1 MYMDRMHVAI
11 LLITM
16 KTLDAL
22 KWHLIYNLN
31 LLSYIHVYDGV
42 TKTRNA
48 RWRIATVYWAL
59 ILFQE
64 RYLIYLKLGNR
75 F

>member
-1 MYMDRMHVAI
+1 MDRMHVAI
-11 LLITM
+11 LLIAM

-22 KWHLIYNLN
+22 TWHLIYLVRNLN

-48 RWRIATVYWAL
+48 R
-59 ILFQE
+59 
-64 RYLIYLKLGNR
+64 
-75 F
+75 

>member
-1 MYMDRMHVAI
+1 MDRMHVAI

-22 KWHLIYNLN
+22 KWNLIYNLN

-48 RWRIATVYWAL
+48 R
-59 ILFQE
+59 
-64 RYLIYLKLGNR
+64 
-75 F
+75 

>member
-1 MYMDRMHVAI
+1 MDRMHVAI

-22 KWHLIYNLN
+22 KWHLIYLIRNLN
-31 LLSYIHVYDGV
+31 LLSYIHIRVCDGV

-48 RWRIATVYWAL
+48 R
-59 ILFQE
+59 
-64 RYLIYLKLGNR
+64 
-75 F
+75 